1 MTRTIPRP
9 IRRPRLDEDVV
20 PFTECRRTLSD
31 CMERTA
37 RTHRPIVITHNGRA
51 ASVMIGIADFE
62 DTWDE
67 VERWRE
73 SAELSRAVAISRKQF
88 ENGEY
93 LSNKESFEL
102 VEKML
107 NELEAKRK
115 SR

>member
-1 MTRTIPRP
+1 MSRTAKRP

-20 PFTECRRTLSD
+20 PFTECRRTLSE

-51 ASVMIGIADFE
+51 ASVMIGVADFE

-73 SAELSRAVAISRKQF
+73 SAELSRAVEISRRQF
-88 ENGEY
+88 KEGKFKSHDEVWREMRSMLDGMKARGE
-93 LSNKESFEL
+93 
-102 VEKML
+102 
-107 NELEAKRK
+107 AR
-115 SR
+115 

>member
-1 MTRTIPRP
+1 MTRTAAHP

-20 PFTECRRTLSD
+20 PFTDCRRTLSD

-62 DTWDE
+62 DTWNE

-73 SAELSRAVAISRKQF
+73 SAELSRAVEISRRQF
-88 ENGEY
+88 EEGKFKPHNTVWREMRSMLDGMKARGET
-93 LSNKESFEL
+93 
-102 VEKML
+102 
-107 NELEAKRK
+107 R
-115 SR
+115 